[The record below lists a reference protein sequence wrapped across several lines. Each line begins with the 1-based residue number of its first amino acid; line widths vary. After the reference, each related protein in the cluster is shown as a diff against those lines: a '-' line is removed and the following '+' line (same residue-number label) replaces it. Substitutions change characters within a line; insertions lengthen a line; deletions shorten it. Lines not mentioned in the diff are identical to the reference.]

1 VTTGSTV
8 VRVFLGTIGAL
19 MLLGGLALVV
29 AGVFGGAWLIIG
41 GAVLL
46 IGVLIESSRYRSQA
60 AEHAKLAPGPGG
72 GETGPLEPRFA
83 PTSEV
88 FVDPTSDRRM
98 RVYVDA
104 RTGERRY
111 IAEG

>member
-72 GETGPLEPRFA
+72 GETGPLEPRFS